1 MSHQRVIEACGV
13 GSKRCAIGEPGAVSS
28 TAISVGSL
36 MVTASR
42 TKNSLTVL
50 HLPTLTERETS
61 TLMGGPNC
69 PYDGATGA
77 VRIMGFAGSLFAAI
91 MVHAGCVR
99 TFRVVVDDEG
109 LLDSQFR

>member
-1 MSHQRVIEACGV
+1 
-13 GSKRCAIGEPGAVSS
+13 
-28 TAISVGSL
+28 
-36 MVTASR
+36 
-42 TKNSLTVL
+42 
-50 HLPTLTERETS
+50 
-61 TLMGGPNC
+61 MGGPNC

>member
-1 MSHQRVIEACGV
+1 MCYRGAWSRFVDSHFRRQLDGDRVQN
-13 GSKRCAIGEPGAVSS
+13 
-28 TAISVGSL
+28 
-36 MVTASR
+36 
-42 TKNSLTVL
+42 KNSLTVL